1 MDVVIDAASP
11 EESLKL
17 VLEVV
22 RPNGIIGKV
31 AWGPKP
37 IHFSLDKLLENLLTL
52 RGTFS
57 PTWDVWE
64 KCLNL
69 LQTGQVNLS
78 GLITHELK
86 IDDWKKGFELI
97 ETKEGIKVIFKP

>member
-17 VLEVV
+17 ALEVV

-37 IHFSLDKLLENLLTL
+37 IHFSLDKLLEKSLTL

-57 PTWDVWE
+57 HTWDVWE